1 MKRLTSALVLTGAL
15 SFGIALTGAT
25 SLVAAPTDESAQA
38 QARFRPRIG
47 DRQVQTILMRI
58 RSNGEALVQT
68 LDGIPARGRVYSNR
82 TRTADDVSY
91 LVEDLVTATNH
102 LDDHISRALA
112 TRADVDDLLRRAAL
126 VDTAFGRT
134 SQGNT
139 ATTAWTTIR
148 RDVDSV
154 ANAYGLT
161 WNWGSPEYSNE
172 PATGVYRQLQGTY
185 TMDVGRSDN
194 AQRTIDA
201 ALRSVSA
208 ADRDRVTRQLNNRLD
223 QPELVA
229 IDRTGGRTIIA
240 STRGPQYT
248 FEADGQAR
256 TEQGPGGQSITTRA
270 SLYGDQLNVTT
281 TGMANN
287 EFRVTFEPLR
297 GGQELRVTRL
307 LYNDALARPVSLQ
320 TIYRRTSETP
330 DWDLYNRPATGRGT
344 RPAGNAG
351 NTGVI
356 VPNGTVLSARLDQP
370 LNLRQA
376 REEDRITLTVHNAP
390 RPELEGATIEGY
402 VTSNL
407 SSLDE
412 RSRVALQFDT
422 IRLRNGRTSDFDGVI
437 ESIVGPNGQT
447 IRFDGEV
454 ATVDRDKSSSAV
466 QRGALGAVVGG
477 LIGALAGGGKGA
489 VIGAA
494 IGGGGAAATVLI
506 DNPSQPE
513 LQRGTDFTI
522 RARSR

>member
-1 MKRLTSALVLTGAL
+1 MKRFTSALILIGAL
-15 SFGIALTGAT
+15 SFGGTLTGAT
-25 SLVAAPTDESAQA
+25 PSAASPADGPAQA

-47 DRQVQTILMRI
+47 DRQVQTILLRI
-58 RSNGEALVQT
+58 RSNGESLIQT
-68 LDGIPARGRVYSNR
+68 LDGVPARGRVYSNR

-91 LVEDLVTATNH
+91 LVEDLVTATIH
-102 LDDHISRALA
+102 LDDHISRAMA

-126 VDTAFGRT
+126 VDSAFGRA

-139 ATTAWTTIR
+139 ATNAWTTIR
-148 RDVDSV
+148 RDVDTV

-161 WNWGSPEYSNE
+161 WDWRNPEYSNE

-185 TMDVGRSDN
+185 SLDLGRSDN
-194 AQRTIDA
+194 TQRTIDA
-201 ALRSVSA
+201 ALRNVSA

-223 QPELVA
+223 APESIA
-229 IDRTGGRTIIA
+229 IDRTGGQTVIA
-240 STRGPQYT
+240 STRGPQFT
-248 FEADGQAR
+248 FEADGRAR

-270 SLYGDQLNVTT
+270 SVYGDQLNVTT
-281 TGMANN
+281 TGVANN

-297 GGQELRVTRL
+297 SGQELRVTRWV
-307 LYNDALARPVSLQ
+307 YNDALARPISLQ

-344 RPAGNAG
+344 RPAGN
-351 NTGVI
+351 TGVL
-356 VPNGTVLSARLDQP
+356 VPDGTMLTARLDQTV
-370 LNLRQA
+370 NLRQA
-376 REEDRITLTVHNAP
+376 REEDRITLTVHNSP
-390 RPELEGATIEGY
+390 RADLEGATIEGY

-407 SSLDE
+407 SSVSD
-412 RSRVALQFDT
+412 RPRVAVQFDT
-422 IRLRNGRTSDFDGVI
+422 IRLRNGRTADFDGVI
-437 ESIVGPNGQT
+437 QSIVGPNGQT
-447 IRFDGEV
+447 VRFDGEL
-454 ATVDRDKSSSAV
+454 ATVDRDKSNDAV
-466 QRGALGAVVGG
+466 QRGALGAIVGG

-513 LQRGTDFTI
+513 LQRGTEFTI

>member
-15 SFGIALTGAT
+15 SFGVVLTGAT
-25 SLVAAPTDESAQA
+25 LAAAPADESAQA

-58 RSNGEALVQT
+58 RTNGESLIQT

-82 TRTADDVSY
+82 TRAADDVSY

-134 SQGNT
+134 PQGNT
-139 ATTAWTTIR
+139 ATNAWATIR

-172 PATGVYRQLQGTY
+172 PVTGVYRQLQGTY
-185 TMDVGRSDN
+185 SLDIGRSDN
-194 AQRTIDA
+194 TQRTIDA
-201 ALRSVSA
+201 ALRGVSA
-208 ADRDRVTRQLNNRLD
+208 ADRDRVARQLNNRLD
-223 QPELVA
+223 APDSIA
-229 IDRTGGRTIIA
+229 IDRTGGKTVIA
-240 STRGPQYT
+240 STRGPQFT
-248 FEADGQAR
+248 FDADGQAR

-287 EFRVTFEPLR
+287 EYRVTFEPLR
-297 GGQELRVTRL
+297 GGQELRVTRWV
-307 LYNDALARPVSLQ
+307 YNEALARPISLQ
-320 TIYRRTSETP
+320 SVYRRTSETP
-330 DWDLYNRPATGRGT
+330 DWDLYNRPAAGGGT
-344 RPAGNAG
+344 RPAGN
-351 NTGVI
+351 TGI
-356 VPNGTVLSARLDQP
+356 VVPDGTMLTARLDQTV
-370 LNLRQA
+370 NLRQA

-390 RPELEGATIEGY
+390 RAELEGATIEGY

-412 RSRVALQFDT
+412 RSRVAVQFDT
-422 IRLRNGRTSDFDGVI
+422 IRLRNGRTADFDGVI
-437 ESIVGPNGQT
+437 QSIVGPNGQT
-447 IRFDGEV
+447 IRFDGEL
-454 ATVDRDKSSSAV
+454 ATVDRDKSNDAV
-466 QRGALGAVVGG
+466 QRGALGAIVGG

-506 DNPSQPE
+506 DNPNQPE
-513 LQRGTDFTI
+513 LQRGTEFTI
-522 RARSR
+522 RSRSR

>member
-1 MKRLTSALVLTGAL
+1 MKRFTSVLTLVGA
-15 SFGIALTGAT
+15 FGIAVSLTAAT
-25 SLVAAPTDESAQA
+25 PLAAAPADESAQA
-38 QARFRPRIG
+38 QVRFRPRIG

-58 RSNGEALVQT
+58 RTNGESLVQT
-68 LDGIPARGRVYSNR
+68 LDGIPARGRIYSNR

-91 LVEDLVTATNH
+91 LVEDLVTAANH
-102 LDDHISRALA
+102 LDDHISRALT

-126 VDTAFGRT
+126 VDTALGRMPEAR
-134 SQGNT
+134 T
-139 ATTAWTTIR
+139 ATNAWATIR
-148 RDVDSV
+148 RDVDSL

-161 WNWGSPEYSNE
+161 WDWRSPEYSNE

-185 TMDVGRSDN
+185 ALDLGRSDN
-194 AQRTIDA
+194 TQRTIDM
-201 ALRSVSA
+201 ALRGVSA

-223 QPELVA
+223 PPQNIA
-229 IDRTGGRTIIA
+229 IDRNAGRTVIA
-240 STRGPQYT
+240 STHGPQFT
-248 FEADGQAR
+248 FDADGQAR

-287 EFRVTFEPLR
+287 EYRVTFEPLR
-297 GGQELRVTRL
+297 GGQELRVTRWV
-307 LYNDALARPVSLQ
+307 YNDALAQPISLQ
-320 TIYRRTSETP
+320 SVYRRTSETP
-330 DWDLYNRPATGRGT
+330 DWELYNRPATGRGT
-344 RPAGNAG
+344 RPAGN
-351 NTGVI
+351 TGVI
-356 VPNGTVLSARLDQP
+356 VPDGTVLTARLDQP

-390 RPELEGATIEGY
+390 RPELEGATLEGY
-402 VTSNL
+402 VTSNQ
-407 SSLDE
+407 SSLNE
-412 RSRVALQFDT
+412 RARIALQFDT

-437 ESIVGPNGQT
+437 QSIVGPNGQT

-454 ATVDRDKSSSAV
+454 ATVDRDKSSDAV
-466 QRGALGAVVGG
+466 QRGALGAIVGG

-513 LQRGTDFTI
+513 LQRGTEFTI
-522 RARSR
+522 RSRSR